1 MADTLHN
8 YKVLINGTNQLAGVY
23 TETKDY
29 QPCPILCP
37 KSFKTKRNN

>member
-29 QPCPILCP
+29 QPALSYAQ
-37 KSFKTKRNN
+37 KL

>member
-29 QPCPILCP
+29 QPAYLMP
-37 KSFKTKRNN
+37 KKL